1 MKFSEMSTRQAA
13 QCMVNLAAPIGTL
26 VKNPAVKEYIQK
38 AANKEATIE
47 TLMDAFAELV
57 PIFLRDHFDELASI
71 LAALT
76 GKTPDEVG
84 DQPAFE
90 TLMDVKNS
98 IDGEFLRFFTRSPG
112 TEQAGC

>member
-1 MKFSEMSTRQAA
+1 MKLSEMSTRQAA

-26 VKNPAVKEYIQK
+26 VKNPAVKEYMQK
-38 AANKEATIE
+38 AYNKEATVE

-57 PIFLRDHFDELASI
+57 PIFLRDHFDEMAYI
-71 LAALT
+71 VAALT

-84 DQPAFE
+84 NQTILE

-98 IDGEFLRFFTRSPG
+98 IDGEFLRFFTKSPG

>member
-1 MKFSEMSTRQAA
+1 MKLSEMSTRQAA

-26 VKNPAVKEYIQK
+26 VKNPAVKEYMHK

-57 PIFLRDHFDELASI
+57 PIFLRDHFDELAYIVS
-71 LAALT
+71 ALT

-84 DQPAFE
+84 DQTVLE
-90 TLMDVKNS
+90 TLTDVKSS
-98 IDGEFLRFFTRSPG
+98 IDGEFLRFFTKSPG
-112 TEQAGC
+112 MDQAGC